1 MRNVPYTECEAVL
14 WQFLYSG
21 ESRMVKHFSSP
32 EEATR
37 YANGFYNKRDK
48 VNAINFLRAK
58 KASSAV
64 RLITKA
70 TKIGSRIEI
79 EAKTIHPDWRIRSKS
94 LNWRTALRFTY
105 NATPA
110 LT

>member
-1 MRNVPYTECEAVL
+1 MKNVPYTECETVL

-21 ESRMVKHFSSP
+21 ESRMVKHFSSV

-37 YANGFYNKRDK
+37 YANGFYSKRDK
-48 VNAINFLRAK
+48 VNSINFLRAK
-58 KASSAV
+58 KTSSAV
-64 RLITKA
+64 RLISTA
-70 TKIGSRIEI
+70 TKTGSQIEI

-94 LNWRTALRFTY
+94 LNWRTALRSTY
-105 NATPA
+105 SATPA